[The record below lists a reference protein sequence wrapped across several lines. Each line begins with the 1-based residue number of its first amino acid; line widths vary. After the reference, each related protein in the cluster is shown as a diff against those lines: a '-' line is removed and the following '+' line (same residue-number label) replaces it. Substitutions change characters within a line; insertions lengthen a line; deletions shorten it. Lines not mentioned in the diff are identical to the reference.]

1 MHKCYCTEMNTPAPE
16 VEVCVG
22 DTIQNLNETI
32 RLYHITITYKDD
44 NKMDKTIFSLTTD
57 FNILQTNHKKTT
69 KKLNVK
75 LEFGIFFSNCTTNEE
90 NCEKRANE
98 IKNYVTEIV
107 SKTNDSENILVQL
120 GFSKKDNM
128 IDYYELSK
136 RFENNYF
143 KLFYFNKAIKK
154 GNKEIVLKFLEN
166 PEFEDFV
173 ANSLGENYID
183 LASQNV
189 EFVKI
194 FTENPKLFSK
204 LDVIIYLLF
213 YQSLY

>member
-1 MHKCYCTEMNTPAPE
+1 MNTAE

-22 DTIQNLNETI
+22 DTFQNLSETI

-44 NKMDKTIFSLTTD
+44 NKIDKTIFSFTTD
-57 FNILQTNHKKTT
+57 FNILKINHKKT
-69 KKLNVK
+69 KNKLNAK
-75 LEFGIFFSNCTTNEE
+75 LKFGNFFSTNEE

-98 IKNYVTEIV
+98 IKNYVTEIILK
-107 SKTNDSENILVQL
+107 SNDSENILTQL
-120 GFSKKDNM
+120 GFSKKDKM

-173 ANSLGENYID
+173 ADSMDDNFND
-183 LASQNV
+183 LARHNV

-194 FTENPKLFSK
+194 FIENPKLFSK
-204 LDVIIYLLF
+204 LNVIVF
-213 YQSLY
+213 SLNF

>member
-1 MHKCYCTEMNTPAPE
+1 MNRAE

-22 DTIQNLNETI
+22 DTIQDLNETI
-32 RLYHITITYKDD
+32 RLYHITIKFKDD

-57 FNILQTNHKKTT
+57 FNILQTNHKKYT
-69 KKLNVK
+69 KKLNIK
-75 LEFGIFFSNCTTNEE
+75 LKSGFFFSNYTTNEE

-120 GFSKKDNM
+120 GFSKKDIM

-136 RFENNYF
+136 RFENNFF

-173 ANSLGENYID
+173 ADSMSDNHTD
-183 LASQNV
+183 LARQNV

-204 LDVIIYLLF
+204 LDVIIFFLYILLLINL
-213 YQSLY
+213 S